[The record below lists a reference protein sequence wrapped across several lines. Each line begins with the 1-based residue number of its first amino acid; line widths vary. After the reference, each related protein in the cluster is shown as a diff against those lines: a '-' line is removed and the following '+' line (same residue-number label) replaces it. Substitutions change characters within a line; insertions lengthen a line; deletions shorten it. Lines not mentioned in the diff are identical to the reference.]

1 MPNLGVME
9 ADKRTEL
16 ERYGD
21 RARSLLAG
29 VAVET
34 SSGTGSDIVP
44 PIYRAPYLRY
54 ELHARRL
61 IRPHQVVLELG
72 AGTGAHTAV
81 LARTGAQVVATDI
94 SHDALR
100 VLAGDAALG
109 ATVVAADMESLP
121 FADESFDL
129 VACAGSLS
137 YANPDG
143 LDAEIRR
150 VLRPGG
156 ALLLVDSLNHN
167 PIYRLNRWV
176 AYQRGRRTRR
186 TLRYM
191 PTEPR
196 LTRIASSFER
206 VDVDY
211 FGCATFLMPTV
222 AGLFGPSVAARL
234 SDALDDLVQP
244 RRSAFKFVM
253 AAEGKR

>member
-1 MPNLGVME
+1 ME

-16 ERYGD
+16 ERYRG
-21 RARSLLAG
+21 RARSLLAEVPANRSLG
-29 VAVET
+29 M
-34 SSGTGSDIVP
+34 GSDVIP
-44 PIYRAPYLRY
+44 PIYRAPYLCY

-72 AGTGAHTAV
+72 AGTGAHTTA
-81 LARTGAQVVATDI
+81 LTQTGAEVIATDI
-94 SHDALR
+94 SYDALR
-100 VLAGDAALG
+100 VLAAEALPGAA
-109 ATVVAADMESLP
+109 VVAADMESLP

-137 YANPDG
+137 YADPDG

-156 ALLLVDSLNHN
+156 ALLCVDSLNHN

-176 AYQRGRRTRR
+176 HFKRGQRTQR

-191 PTEPR
+191 PTELR
-196 LTRIASSFER
+196 LARIAAGFEKASIE
-206 VDVDY
+206 Y
-211 FGCATFLMPTV
+211 FGCATFLMPAV
-222 AGLFGPSVAARL
+222 AGAFGQNVAARV
-234 SDALDDLVQP
+234 SDVLDHLVRP
-244 RRSAFKFVM
+244 RRSAFKFVL